1 MKFKLIFSDGS
12 TMSFNSKREM
22 FNFMHVE
29 YENAKKITRSYWPN
43 LNYASFWAGTKIE
56 ISQTITIGEPE
67 FKEMFNNGT

>member
-22 FNFMHVE
+22 FNFMDVE
-29 YENAKKITRSYWPN
+29 YEIAKKITRSYWPN
-43 LNYASFWAGTKIE
+43 LTYAKFWAGTKIE
-56 ISQTITIGEPE
+56 ISQTITIEDIG